1 MTSDDGLGTVT
12 TVAIAAAAGTCGF
25 RSLLPVPANA
35 TSNKVPRRKRK
46 LHGVLYSTLHGDRPG
61 QCRFIRG
68 CVALQENLRSIY
80 EGDDRSRVIEQASLA
95 RVTIVKE
102 TWLCSLR
109 QHLSCSLGILPH
121 RYTVLSCHDYPIA
134 FNLYACYG
142 EGIEKH
148 RLKCHIPGID
158 YQTQSSIAK
167 LKLPY
172 SSIGK
177 NEYPVQESETWQ

>member
-109 QHLSCSLGILPH
+109 QHLSYSLGILPH
-121 RYTVLSCHDYPIA
+121 RYTILSCHDYPTA
-134 FNLYACYG
+134 FNLYACYV
-142 EGIEKH
+142 EGIDRKAPS
-148 RLKCHIPGID
+148 KIPYIEH
-158 YQTQSSIAK
+158 QTQSSIAK